1 MKSEV
6 GTNLDIDQWKF
17 LIWLI
22 GWSLMINTL
31 IKNINHRLLIFD
43 QSELKFFDVYEY
55 VSR

>member
-1 MKSEV
+1 MKIF
-6 GTNLDIDQWKF
+6 NLIDWR
-17 LIWLI
+17 
-22 GWSLMINTL
+22 SLMINTL